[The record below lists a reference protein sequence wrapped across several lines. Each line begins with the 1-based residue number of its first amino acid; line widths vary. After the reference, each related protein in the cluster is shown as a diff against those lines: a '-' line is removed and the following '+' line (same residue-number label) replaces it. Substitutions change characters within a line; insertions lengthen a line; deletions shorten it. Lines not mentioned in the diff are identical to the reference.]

1 VVATPGIHRT
11 ASSRCR
17 AVAAD
22 GRTPSEPNST
32 SRTIAGSGGAPTSP
46 DVVIRQAG
54 GSHQSRPCV
63 RRGPGGCLSPWRS
76 WLMSQRGTTA

>member
-54 GSHQSRPCV
+54 GSHQPGHVFGEDLVAAFR
-63 RRGPGGCLSPWRS
+63 PGGV
-76 WLMSQRGTTA
+76 G